1 MAHRSSEEFRTAVT
15 FGRRKV
21 KPRVCVAD
29 TKHHIRTFLR
39 EALEELGFIAC
50 ECAQIGELDG
60 VLTQHLPDLLL
71 LAQRFLGSNHIR
83 RPRPVCRTR
92 CG

>member
-1 MAHRSSEEFRTAVT
+1 MIHLSSEDAGAPAT

-29 TKHHIRTFLR
+29 AKRHIRTFLR

-50 ECAQIGELDG
+50 ECAQNGELGNVPAVVELGMEALPTLSRRLG
-60 VLTQHLPDLLL
+60 VLNP
-71 LAQRFLGSNHIR
+71 QRR
-83 RPRPVCRTR
+83 ATP
-92 CG
+92 